1 MSAAVLDD
9 SGTRAHAAGTP
20 TVEPARF
27 QCADAA
33 PLVAAAFC
41 CAYCLRSASSVALW
55 LSVDDG
61 TSEATCRCDRCDE
74 DWLVALSA
82 LQTLR
87 MKLCPPADVA
97 LN

>member
-1 MSAAVLDD
+1 MAAVVDY
-9 SGTRAHAAGTP
+9 
-20 TVEPARF
+20 ARF
-27 QCADAA
+27 QCADDDAI
-33 PLVAAAFC
+33 VSAAFC

-61 TSEATCRCDRCDE
+61 TSEATCRCDRCDAE
-74 DWLVALSA
+74 WLVALSA

-87 MKLCPPADVA
+87 MKLWPPADVA

>member
-1 MSAAVLDD
+1 MAAVVDC
-9 SGTRAHAAGTP
+9 
-20 TVEPARF
+20 ARF
-27 QCADAA
+27 QCADEDA
-33 PLVAAAFC
+33 VVTAAFC

-74 DWLVALSA
+74 EGLVALSV

-97 LN
+97 IN